1 MNRSRR
7 LDRPFVRTSPKRHTD
22 ARGVGE
28 PSRLAALAGRAGH
41 TAVER
46 LEPRQMLFSLSITAD
61 DIGADGLGT
70 ATAIFG
76 YTIPVFTTTQ
86 DIGDNDVVVVQ
97 EGFTELGV
105 GNVAPFNVPNGFEFG
120 ETGLRIRHNVAP
132 ARDARI
138 VADLD
143 TDGMNIDGTER
154 LNVRLGE
161 PLEFMSFE
169 FDGSEDPATDDPN
182 LAITR
187 LVMTIGFNGL
197 NGLPFNDLRA
207 VLLFDGQE
215 VASFTG
221 NALRDLNQ
229 TPAPGNGLNEGR
241 GEFVFDVTDPAIG
254 TEFDQIRFEAINST
268 VQTFAIDD
276 IQATTPAGNFA
287 SIVDSRIFGAEVRLR
302 GPVGATVSI
311 FDLFG
316 RDMVETIRLGV
327 PENANV
333 PLVDTDD
340 DGIPNFNDGIG
351 QILLSNVDS
360 RTSLTLSGGIVEA
373 GDDPGAFF
381 QEGFGD
387 NAFIF
392 NRPDELLGLFE
403 EFEAAGFGYAVDIDD
418 QGDVAVTGLPPGP
431 GSVII
436 GSPFDRPLNNYNPAG
451 APPAFQFGDL
461 TVTNPAAFN
470 NINQG
475 FKVLD
480 GSSMGRINFHGVLHG
495 SSRFNGAV
503 DALNIGNL
511 VGSVTVTGDLG
522 TLVVGSEAG
531 QWVADSDFTTNDFTV
546 PEVVKTG
553 SELFVGRTVGEIA
566 VAGRSLLDITV
577 EGDLDSPATK
587 PPRDILRYEEKEH
600 IVPVD
605 ENAQIEAVDIFEFSI
620 QAPAIENQ
628 SFFFGTDF
636 FRNDTVL
643 SAEWIGSIG
652 TAVELTGQVGFGD
665 PAVHT
670 AEDPADVF
678 AFATDGQTPVRIQ
691 SGNFLNLRVIDQD
704 GRTLAAVDALGEAE
718 DSQILFFDAPNPG
731 VFYLVVSDFA
741 QNDGDT
747 DNGTNYRIAVS
758 GLAPT
763 ALGAYRTG
771 AGSGSTVN
779 GISNTLNVLN
789 GSVGSIRV
797 GTGFITGGGE
807 EGDPNE
813 ILNTSNADLDDL
825 LSFGAGTISVPGNL
839 YNITAGADIEPGS
852 TTQSLNV
859 IAGGNFGTLYTG
871 LSPLVGQGPT
881 EGDVA
886 FLTMNIGGDVAIIDI
901 RASIGFDQDDPTAS
915 AFTGGLQLTTG
926 TDGRSAGNIG
936 LIRTGNHINAG
947 FLTVIT
953 PDGSTIGAALFSQDV
968 GDTADAGGHIGID
981 GNSVFTSSMF
991 QTGANSDIR
1000 FVDFPQID
1008 LPVSD
1013 NASIDLIV
1021 GETLE
1026 LTDDSGGRVE
1036 ISITGAGTGIG
1047 TVAGLVRL
1055 LPINNSQ
1062 GVAIGQI
1069 EADLSAGRTL
1079 NIRSV
1084 GDTDEDNPISL
1095 GRIEI
1100 TNADALSSL
1109 NISGELEVDV
1119 WQIVQTGGDAFGT
1132 ISTDTPGGDI
1142 IAVDVASLNSL
1153 NILEGDLGRTQLV
1166 PWGPDQ
1172 LGPDLGITGG
1182 LVTEVGGNLGID
1194 AAAMDNDWNG
1204 QPFRPTTDTNTA
1216 GGAAYLDDLG
1226 SPFDSFLNGLVVRNG
1241 NVLNIDVDGAVGD
1254 VILQGANAALL
1265 SLNANADAITAIGGF
1280 DGIIGSIYASLIGNI
1295 DVGDGVAPPDAGPIA
1310 TTGIF
1315 ATDEI
1320 LRITASDIP
1329 NANLSGY
1336 FIAANTV
1343 AGVITIGTQVF
1354 DANGIENISV
1364 DSGGDFIGATIG
1376 VHQLDGFWT
1385 SPDFD
1390 DAIIISGDIE
1400 TVEGQGADFF
1410 RSQVSAND
1418 IDTFQLRD
1426 GFFDASR
1433 FRAQDSAN
1441 TISATGYR
1449 NSTITGTN
1457 SEFRTNSILIGESV
1471 DDITTE
1477 FPTGNMSDLLIDVLG
1492 SVDGSISAN
1501 NFTRV
1506 DIQVDNEL
1514 ESLAALGS
1522 LRGTNLTTGR
1532 LISATIGDRLV
1543 ASRLRVAGP
1552 IESLAVADA
1561 IVNADIEVTG
1571 PDGRIDI
1578 ISAPNGISGRIASSG
1593 PISNIV
1599 STLGDIDIEL
1609 TTQGNRGVVRSVNAG
1624 RDLLL
1629 DADVSAGINSLIAGR
1644 HIGSPTNPGVILSR
1658 ANISSV
1664 SAPNGQ
1670 LYADIRAAGTIGV
1683 QMVQLPPNSGGN
1695 AGGTV
1700 TPLGIVLGRAT
1711 DKPNS
1716 SNLGAGSITAFDRI
1730 GPVTINGDF
1739 DGSIISHSNGIA
1751 GITINNGSFLPGNTI
1766 AAFDGSITNLSI
1778 TNGHLLGDV
1787 HADLD
1792 ITLLS
1797 VAGTGVFG
1805 NIGINPNLSAGS
1817 SVDAFRN
1824 QLPQGVIFTNA
1835 VDGPSITAGRNIVAL
1850 TATGSAY
1857 ETTIHAARR
1866 VVSVTVGGSFTSD
1879 PLNTGTTAASVTAG
1893 DEVALFSVG
1902 GSLND
1907 TLVGAG
1913 LFDLGLD
1920 NAPGGIA
1927 LNADTIKQGLVTSVV
1942 VGGSARN
1949 VDITAGLTAGN
1960 DGVYNTGDER
1970 TALGFSNVASVS
1982 ISGAGNDVT
1991 VSADN
1996 IANPIKNNSKI
2007 TTRGTN
2013 FKHVEPLIGTG
2024 TGKNIAAGGT
2034 SFLHKGVSGTIS
2046 FSGPGTAVWD
2056 KASGTLFIKDSTL
2069 ASSLIITA
2077 DSTLTD
2083 FDIVTNDD
2091 ASLGI
2096 LDVRTDLAGDSDVV
2110 VDRDG
2115 GTITFDNVTGT
2126 GSIRFGG
2133 TVAAMNFINLSG
2145 GFVDAYT
2152 LSALNISGNFGT
2164 SAAGEVGVDLVNAG
2178 TIAVGGLTQGRLNV
2192 FRSATSFTST
2202 GAVSR
2207 ALLRF
2212 GDSLGTVGTPGGTLA
2227 AFSAPSLSQSRVSV
2241 GNNLGPVAVSGDVFD
2256 SAFLVGG
2263 DLGADADFGGLGLN
2277 ADQASAGFSSTFT
2290 IGGNFFESDIAAGY
2304 LRGTD
2309 GFFGTSDDFVS
2320 AGRSSLGAVN
2330 IAGTGVGSNRFTE
2343 SFLIAS
2349 TGSLGAVSI
2358 GGQTPPDN
2366 IGNFSI
2372 EQADTLPN
2380 PIQVTDIRV
2389 VETSRL
2395 YTAQIFF
2402 NQEIDASSLSS
2413 ALSIREVRGPS
2424 GISEIFLVEGAD
2436 YSVSY
2441 DPDLNA
2447 ALVTFN
2453 RDLTSRDLPRL
2464 AGVPGPGIYRFVISS
2479 GILRGQLAGAQLDG
2493 DNDGFPEPIDN
2504 FSGDALVGDAG
2515 DKLNE
2520 GTTTV
2525 FQNGQPIFEV
2535 DFYAPVNLD
2544 IIFDN
2549 NADSDGLPEPNTP
2562 FTIRGT
2568 IGDHPDHDPDFFS
2581 FPGDMDLYSITLQA
2595 GQILR
2600 LGPVSGSA
2608 VFAPINI
2615 IGPSGQTFA
2624 GVGQSNDLL
2633 TLPIN
2638 PPTDTDLSQEQSFLA
2653 LSTGSY
2659 IIAVGNAFNALANTG
2674 NIPDLTSIPGS
2685 VGRYEFSLEVF
2696 DDGNSGFNDVVDSGD
2711 GQVVVDAPRPNAF
2724 AGGDGILGTSD
2735 DRASIQTNGFTF
2747 TLSAG
2752 PDGNLG
2758 TSDDIVSGGN
2768 ASDITSSRQGNTVTS
2783 VISSA
2788 IGPESQ
2794 AGVPGTVFA
2803 DVDIFHLNNQ
2813 RTIPA
2818 GTLMRITVNL
2828 SDTGGDLGSRGPDLG
2843 DDSPLSFLDF
2853 TGAVQFA
2860 LFDTTNASS
2869 LDDASLVFAPTDFSP
2884 NGSTPG
2890 VIASSGNNQFG
2901 FDDNGDFFIQFVTPG
2916 AIGSEGDPATYA
2928 VYLQGVFN
2936 TDYSIEVT
2944 RFDGT
2949 FSPDTVSQNVFI
2961 ETRGGEIDWLQ
2972 AGGILTQ
2979 LDGFDPAVLGLVGAT
2994 TNGQPVRDFILDQ
3007 LVDNLNDIYAD
3018 LGLAVN
3024 FSTDPTDF
3032 EFQDF
3037 STVFLS
3043 STPDPLSQVFSF
3055 FDLGIF
3061 GIGNGVN
3068 LSNQPFGFAERSD
3081 ALNTDRN
3088 DEAVVFVPTLAQLG
3102 NTPTETGIQ
3111 DLIESLTATVG
3122 RHTGELL
3129 GLRLTSDN
3137 GAGANSFDLFAADSV
3152 ANTPSP
3158 NQQYSIP
3165 TIDRVLSS
3173 PLDSVDSTDFWLGR
3187 QNSGS
3192 LLEKILATV

>member
-22 ARGVGE
+22 ARSVGE
-28 PSRLAALAGRAGH
+28 PSRLAALAGRVGH

-86 DIGDNDVVVVQ
+86 EVGDNDVVVIQ
-97 EGFTELGV
+97 EGFTELGANIV
-105 GNVAPFNVPNGFEFG
+105 PPFNVPNGFEFE
-120 ETGLRIRHNVAP
+120 ETGLRIRHNVTP
-132 ARDARI
+132 ARDARV

-143 TDGMNIDGTER
+143 ADGDTVEGTER

-169 FDGSEDPATDDPN
+169 FDGSEDPTTDDPN
-182 LAITR
+182 LAISR
-187 LVMTIGFNGL
+187 LVMTIGYNGL
-197 NGLPFNDLRA
+197 NGLPFNSLRA
-207 VLLFDGQE
+207 VLLFDGTE

-221 NALRDLNQ
+221 NALRDLNAN
-229 TPAPGNGLNEGR
+229 PAPGNGLNEGR
-241 GEFVFDVTDPAIG
+241 GEFVFDVTNPAIG
-254 TEFDQIRFEAINST
+254 TEFDQIRFEATGST

-287 SIVDSRIFGAEVRLR
+287 EIVDSRIFGAEVRFR

-316 RDMVETIRLGV
+316 RDMVETIRLGI
-327 PENANV
+327 PENSNV

-360 RTSLTLSGGIVEA
+360 RTSLTLSGGIIEA
-373 GDDPGAFF
+373 GDDDGAFF

-387 NAFIF
+387 GAFIY
-392 NRPDELLGLFE
+392 NRPDEFLGLFD
-403 EFEAAGFGYAVDIDD
+403 EFEGAGFGYAVDIDD
-418 QGDVAVTGLPPGP
+418 QGNVVVTGLPPGP
-431 GSVII
+431 GSVIV
-436 GSPFDRPLNNYNPAG
+436 GSPFDRPINNYNPAG
-451 APPAFQFGDL
+451 APPGFQAL
-461 TVTNPAAFN
+461 TVTDPAAFN

-475 FKVLD
+475 IKILD
-480 GSSMGRINFHGVLHG
+480 GSSMGRINFHGALHG
-495 SSRFNGAV
+495 SSRFDGAV
-503 DALNIGNL
+503 DALNIGYL
-511 VGSVTVTGDLG
+511 LGSVTVAGDLG

-531 QWVADSDFTTNDFTV
+531 QWVADPDFTTDDFTV

-553 SELFVGRTVGEIA
+553 AELFVGRTVGEVA
-566 VAGRSLLDITV
+566 VAGRSLLDVTI

-605 ENAQIEAVDIFEFSI
+605 ENSQVDASDIFEFAI
-620 QAPAIENQ
+620 QSTTIANQ
-628 SFFFGTDF
+628 SYFFGTDF
-636 FRNDTVL
+636 LRNDTVL

-652 TAVELTGQVGFGD
+652 TAVELTGQVGIGD

-678 AFATDGQTPVRIQ
+678 AFATDGRTPVRIQ
-691 SGNFLNLRVIDQD
+691 SGDFLNLRVIDQD

-747 DNGTNYRIAVS
+747 DNGTSYRIAIS
-758 GLAPT
+758 GMAPT
-763 ALGAYRTG
+763 TLGAYRSG
-771 AGSGSTVN
+771 AGSGSTVD

-813 ILNTSNADLDDL
+813 ILNTSNPDVDDL

-839 YNITAGADIEPGS
+839 YNITAGSDIEPGS

-859 IAGGNFGTLYTG
+859 IVGGNFGTLYTG

-886 FLTMNIGGDVAIIDI
+886 FLNMNIGGDVAIIDI
-901 RASIGFDQDDPTAS
+901 RASIGFDQDDANSGT
-915 AFTGGLQLTTG
+915 FLGGLQLTTG
-926 TDGRSAGNIG
+926 TSGQTNGNIG

-947 FLTVIT
+947 LLQVIT
-953 PDGSTIGAALFSQDV
+953 PDGSTIGGVLISQDV
-968 GDTADAGGHIGID
+968 GDAADAGGHIGID
-981 GNSVFTSSMF
+981 GNSIFTSSMF

-1021 GETLE
+1021 GETIE
-1026 LTDDSGGRVE
+1026 LTDDSGGRVR

-1084 GDTDEDNPISL
+1084 GDTDEDDPISI

-1100 TNADALSSL
+1100 TNATALSSMS
-1109 NISGELEVDV
+1109 ITGELEVDV
-1119 WQIVQTGGDAFGT
+1119 WQVVQTGGEAFGS
-1132 ISTDTPGGDI
+1132 INADTPGGDI
-1142 IAVDVASLNSL
+1142 VAIDLASLNTL
-1153 NILEGDLGRTQLV
+1153 TIVDGDLGRTQLLE
-1166 PWGPDQ
+1166 WGPDRI
-1172 LGPDLGITGG
+1172 GPDLGVVGG
-1182 LVTEVGGNLGID
+1182 LVADVGGALGID
-1194 AAAMDNDWNG
+1194 QAAIDNDWNG
-1204 QPFRPTTDTNTA
+1204 ELYRPTTVTA
-1216 GGAAYLDDLG
+1216 TGGGTAYLDDIG
-1226 SPFDSFLNGLVVRNG
+1226 SPFDPFLNGLVVRTG
-1241 NVLNIDVDGAVGD
+1241 NVQSIDVDGAVGD
-1254 VILQGANAALL
+1254 VILQGNGALL
-1265 SLNANADAITAIGGF
+1265 LNVNVNADGITRIGGF
-1280 DGIIGSIYASLIGNI
+1280 DGIIGTIYAPLIGTV
-1295 DVGDGVAPPDAGPIA
+1295 DVGDGVAPPDAGPVA

-1315 ATDEI
+1315 ASDEI
-1320 LRITASDIP
+1320 GQITASDI
-1329 NANLSGY
+1329 ANSNLAGY

-1343 AGVITIGTQVF
+1343 PGTITIGAEVF

-1364 DSGGDFIGATIG
+1364 DSGGDFINAVIG
-1376 VHQLDGFWT
+1376 VHQLDGFWL
-1385 SPDFD
+1385 SPDYD
-1390 DAIIISGDIE
+1390 DALIVSGDIS
-1400 TVEGQGADFF
+1400 TIQGQGADFF
-1410 RSQVSAND
+1410 RSQVTASD
-1418 IDTFQLRD
+1418 IDTFRLQG
-1426 GFFDASR
+1426 GFYDASQ
-1433 FRAQDSAN
+1433 FRAENSAN

-1477 FPTGNMSDLLIDVLG
+1477 FPTGNMADLLIDVLG
-1492 SVDGSISAN
+1492 SVEGAITAN

-1506 DIQVDNEL
+1506 DIQVDNEI

-1522 LRGTNLTTGR
+1522 IRGTNITAGR
-1532 LISATIGDRLV
+1532 LISSTIGDRLV
-1543 ASRLRVAGP
+1543 ASRLRIAGP
-1552 IESLAVADA
+1552 IEALAVTNA
-1561 IVNADIEVTG
+1561 IINSDIEVTG
-1571 PDGRIDI
+1571 PSGRIDR

-1609 TTQGNRGVVRSVNAG
+1609 TTQGNRGVVRSINAG

-1683 QMVQLPPNSGGN
+1683 QTVQLPPNSGGN

-1700 TPLGIVLGRAT
+1700 TPLGVVLGRAT

-1751 GITINNGSFLPGNTI
+1751 SVTINNGSFLPGNTI
-1766 AAFDGSITNLSI
+1766 AAYDGSITNLSI

-1787 HADLD
+1787 HADYD

-1805 NIGINPNLSAGS
+1805 NIGIDPNLSAGS
-1817 SVDAFRN
+1817 SVDSFRN
-1824 QLPQGVIFTNA
+1824 QLPQGVIFTGA
-1835 VDGPSITAGRNIVAL
+1835 VDGPSITAGRDIVAL

-1857 ETTIHAARR
+1857 ETMIHAGRR
-1866 VVSVTVGGSFTSD
+1866 IVSATIGGSFTSD
-1879 PLNTGTTAASVTAG
+1879 SLNSGKTAAFVTAG

-1902 GSLND
+1902 GNLRD
-1907 TLVGAG
+1907 TLIGAG
-1913 LFDLGLD
+1913 FFDLGRD

-1927 LNADTIKQGLVTSVV
+1927 LNTDTIKQGVVTSVV

-1970 TALGFSNVASVS
+1970 TALGFSNVAAVS
-1982 ISGAGNDVT
+1982 IAGAGNDVT
-1991 VSADN
+1991 VYADN
-1996 IANPIKNNSKI
+1996 IADSIKSNSKI

-2013 FKHVEPLIGTG
+2013 FKHVEPLIRTG
-2024 TGKNIAAGGT
+2024 TGKNISAGGT

-2046 FSGPGTAVWD
+2046 FSGPGTAVWN
-2056 KASGTLFIKDSTL
+2056 KSAGTLFIKDSTL

-2096 LDVRTDLAGDSDVV
+2096 LDVRVDLAGDSDVV

-2126 GSIRFGG
+2126 GNIRFGG
-2133 TVAAMNFINLSG
+2133 TVAAMNFINLNG

-2164 SAAGEVGVDLVNAG
+2164 SAAGEVGIDLVNAG

-2212 GDSLGTVGTPGGTLA
+2212 GDSLGTVGTGGGTLA
-2227 AFSAPSLSQSRVSV
+2227 AFSAPSVSQSRVSV
-2241 GNNLGPVAVSGDVFD
+2241 GNNLGRVAVTGSVTD

-2263 DLGADADFGGLGLN
+2263 DLGADADYGGIGLN
-2277 ADQASAGFSSTFT
+2277 ADEASAGFSSTFT
-2290 IGGNFFESDIAAGY
+2290 IGGNFFESDIVAGY

-2320 AGRSSLGAVN
+2320 AGRSSLGAVT
-2330 IAGTGVGSNRFTE
+2330 IAGTGVGSNRFSE
-2343 SFLIAS
+2343 SYLIAS
-2349 TGSLGAVSI
+2349 TGALGTVSI
-2358 GGQTPPDN
+2358 GGQTAPN
-2366 IGNFSI
+2366 TIGNFSV
-2372 EQADTLPN
+2372 EQAQTLPN
-2380 PIQVTDIRV
+2380 PIQVTNIRV

-2402 NQEIDASSLSS
+2402 NQEIDGSSISS
-2413 ALSIREVRGPS
+2413 ALSVREVRGAT

-2441 DPDLNA
+2441 DADLNA
-2447 ALVTFN
+2447 ALVTFD

-2479 GILRGQLAGAQLDG
+2479 DILRAQLAGAKLDG
-2493 DNDGFPEPIDN
+2493 DNDGFAEPTDN
-2504 FSGDALVGDAG
+2504 FSGDAIIGDVG

-2535 DFYAPVNLD
+2535 DYYAPINLD
-2544 IIFDN
+2544 IVFDD
-2549 NADSDGLPEPNTP
+2549 NADSDGLPEANTP
-2562 FTIRGT
+2562 YTIRGT

-2615 IGPSGQTFA
+2615 IGPSGQTFS
-2624 GVGQSNDLL
+2624 GVGQSDDLL

-2638 PPTDTDLSQEQSFLA
+2638 PPTDTALSQEQSFLA
-2653 LSTGSY
+2653 LSTGRY
-2659 IIAVGNAFNALANTG
+2659 VIAVGNAFDTVGNTG
-2674 NIPDLTSIPGS
+2674 SVPDLTSIPGS
-2685 VGRYEFSLEVF
+2685 VGLYEFSLEIF

-2711 GQVVVDAPRPNAF
+2711 GQVVVDAPRPSAF
-2724 AGGDGILGTSD
+2724 AGGDGILGTAD
-2735 DRASIQTNGFTF
+2735 DRATVQTNGFTF

-2752 PDGNLG
+2752 PDGNIG

-2768 ASDITSSRQGNTVTS
+2768 GSDITSTRQGNAVTS

-2788 IGPESQ
+2788 IGPANQ
-2794 AGVPGTVFA
+2794 AGVPGNVYA

-2818 GTLMRITVNL
+2818 GTLMRLTVNL

-2869 LDDASLVFAPTDFSP
+2869 LDDAALVFSPTDFSP
-2884 NGSTPG
+2884 NGSNPG
-2890 VIASSGNNQFG
+2890 VIASSGNTEYG
-2901 FDDNGDFFIQFVTPG
+2901 YDDDGNFFIQFVTRG
-2916 AIGSEGDPATYA
+2916 AIGTDGDPATYA

-2936 TDYSIEVT
+2936 SDYDIEVT

-2949 FSPDTVSQNVFI
+2949 FSADTVSQNVFI

-2979 LDGFDPAVLGLVGAT
+2979 LDGFDPAVLGLVGK
-2994 TNGQPVRDFILDQ
+2994 TNSGQSVRDFILDR
-3007 LVDNLNDIYAD
+3007 LVDNLNDVYAE
-3018 LGLAVN
+3018 LGVDVT
-3024 FSTDPTDF
+3024 FSADPTDF

-3043 STPDPLSQVFSF
+3043 STPDPISQVFSF

-3061 GIGNGVN
+3061 GIGGGAN
-3068 LSNQPFGFAERSD
+3068 LSNQPFGFAEHSD
-3081 ALNTDRN
+3081 ALNADQN
-3088 DEAVVFVPTLAQLG
+3088 DEAVVFVPTLGQLG
-3102 NTPTETGIQ
+3102 YTPTETDIQ
-3111 DLIESLTATVG
+3111 NLIESLTATVG

-3129 GLRLTSDN
+3129 GLRLTGSN

-3158 NQQYSIP
+3158 NGSYNIP
-3165 TIDRVLSS
+3165 TIDRVLST
-3173 PLDSVDSTDFWLGR
+3173 PLDSVDTTDFWLGR